1 MKFCVSQ
8 KGSDDEEEIVIA
20 AADFAFHIV
29 VNIVRYHT
37 NEKQRCVEQKVVVIL
52 GLSVFKQQHTQ
63 ELNQWHKH

>member
-37 NEKQRCVEQKVVVIL
+37 NENKDVWSKR
-52 GLSVFKQQHTQ
+52 
-63 ELNQWHKH
+63 